1 MRPQSLWYLFVGL
14 RIAATF
20 LRVIQCVCMC
30 SAIFGSGIDLET
42 SRCTSSS
49 GQHSVC
55 RQSAHILKIPPTPN
69 FAWKHGR
76 SGREEAIAS
85 GGEAAMA
92 KAGGALL
99 PGRAGLGT
107 RLTRAFPLF
116 KTPDSPKTLSLHQ
129 SVFVFHSMLV
139 ECWPELLV

>member
-1 MRPQSLWYLFVGL
+1 MNPPVKVSQNSDPLTELSSLHAFNAWVH
-14 RIAATF
+14 
-20 LRVIQCVCMC
+20 
-30 SAIFGSGIDLET
+30 
-42 SRCTSSS
+42 TSSS